1 MRRVLAAVVGALLC
15 SSAALA
21 ETGYITERLSVPLN
35 PAPDDIGPA
44 LKRLEA
50 GAALEVLAREERYV
64 RVRDKQGAEG
74 WIDAR
79 FLSTEA
85 PARLQVGKI
94 QEELAKARKDLTD
107 SQARM
112 KQVELALEQEAR
124 KSKELAQNLVEA
136 KAAPP
141 PARVEQAPSPTPV
154 ERPPA
159 PPVTPAPADTGL
171 HFSLGW
177 LLISFAMLGIGF
189 ASGVRWLK
197 HSIRR
202 RSGGM
207 YLRV

>member
-1 MRRVLAAVVGALLC
+1 VLAVVVGALLTV
-15 SSAALA
+15 SAALA
-21 ETGYITERLSVPLN
+21 ETGYVSERLSVPLN

-50 GAALEVLAREERYV
+50 GSAIEVLARSERYV

-79 FLSTEA
+79 FVTSEA
-85 PARLQVGKI
+85 PARLQVGKL
-94 QEELAKARKDLTD
+94 QDDLGKARKDLAD
-107 SQARM
+107 AQARA
-112 KQVELALEQEAR
+112 KQLETALEQEAS
-124 KSKELAQNLVEA
+124 KSKELAKNLAEA

-141 PARVEQAPSPTPV
+141 PAPVVQA
-154 ERPPA
+154 PA
-159 PPVTPAPADTGL
+159 PPPPVVPPPTNASADTEL
-171 HFSLGW
+171 RFSAGW

-189 ASGVRWLK
+189 VSGVRWLK

>member
-1 MRRVLAAVVGALLC
+1 VLAAIVGALL
-15 SSAALA
+15 SVSAALA

-50 GAALEVLAREERYV
+50 GSALEVLARSERYV
-64 RVRDKQGAEG
+64 RVRDKQGTEG

-79 FLSTEA
+79 FLTAEA
-85 PARLQVGKI
+85 PARLQAGKL
-94 QEELAKARKDLTD
+94 QEDLTKARKDFADT
-107 SQARM
+107 QAKL
-112 KQVELALEQEAR
+112 KQVETALEQEAR
-124 KSKELAQNLVEA
+124 KSKALAQDLAEA

-141 PARVEQAPSPTPV
+141 PAPVEQ
-154 ERPPA
+154 PPA
-159 PPVTPAPADTGL
+159 PAAAPPSAPADTGL
-171 HFSLGW
+171 NFSVGW

>member
-1 MRRVLAAVVGALLC
+1 MVGALLTV
-15 SSAALA
+15 STALA

-50 GAALEVLAREERYV
+50 GSPLEVLARSERYV
-64 RVRDKQGAEG
+64 RVRDKQGVEG

-79 FLSTEA
+79 FLATEA
-85 PARLQVGKI
+85 PARLQVGKL
-94 QEELAKARKDLTD
+94 QEDLTKARKDLTD
-107 SQARM
+107 TQAKL
-112 KQVELALEQEAR
+112 KQVETALEQEGR
-124 KSKELAQNLVEA
+124 KSKALAQDLAEA

-141 PARVEQAPSPTPV
+141 PAPVEQAP
-154 ERPPA
+154 PPA
-159 PPVTPAPADTGL
+159 PVEPPSVPAAPPPASAPAETGL
-171 HFSLGW
+171 RFSLGW

>member
-1 MRRVLAAVVGALLC
+1 
-15 SSAALA
+15 
-21 ETGYITERLSVPLN
+21 LSVPLN

-50 GAALEVLAREERYV
+50 GSALEVLARSERYV

-79 FLSTEA
+79 FLATEA
-85 PARLQVGKI
+85 PARLQVGKL
-94 QEELAKARKDLTD
+94 QEDLTKARKDLTD
-107 SQARM
+107 TQAKL
-112 KQVELALEQEAR
+112 KQVETALEQEAR
-124 KSKELAQNLVEA
+124 KSKVLAQDLAEA

-141 PARVEQAPSPTPV
+141 PAPVEQAP
-154 ERPPA
+154 PPA
-159 PPVTPAPADTGL
+159 PAEPPPVPVSPPASAPADTGL
-171 HFSLGW
+171 RFSLGW

-197 HSIRR
+197 HTIRR